1 MGRPAHATWYVPR
14 VSVPPAL
21 QALTCRLGAAA
32 HPCNVRACSHPGRC
46 RSGDAP
52 LFRNRDRDVNIL
64 STVTELDQYPI
75 YIPILRG
82 QLTNLQY
89 QYLEGPKTIFLDTL
103 NCDWFEVV

>member
-1 MGRPAHATWYVPR
+1 MYNDEVQMT
-14 VSVPPAL
+14 
-21 QALTCRLGAAA
+21 
-32 HPCNVRACSHPGRC
+32 
-46 RSGDAP
+46 

-89 QYLEGPKTIFLDTL
+89 QYLEGPKMSGTTSLLVVHALNSYFTLRVGPPKGSVDDSERNRVGFLS
-103 NCDWFEVV
+103 EVIGELRFR